1 MKKIFILSLQ
11 PFAGKTFVTIGLL
24 NKLIEKGYTTGYIKP
39 LGLTPQLV
47 GSSVYDTD
55 AVLIKE
61 LFRLKEPLDIISP
74 FVVTYETMN
83 YLLKGKL
90 GDIREK
96 IKDSI
101 AKMKDKDFLIIGGAG
116 NLFTGAILGI
126 DALSLVKET
135 DSKVMVVENFSGD
148 STIDNLTGLK
158 KLIDKD
164 FLGAVINRIPLNTLP
179 YVRENIKPF
188 LEKQGV
194 RIFGLFEKDEILE
207 SITVRDLVALL
218 GGRVLCC
225 EDRIDELVE
234 HFTVGAMDV
243 DSALKYFRRIPN
255 KAVITGAHR
264 SDIQLAAMETSTKVI
279 ILTGGTSANDVV
291 IAKAI
296 SKGIPLVS
304 VEQDTY
310 TTVDRIEFMLGK
322 VRIKEPRKIE
332 RLREMFEGSFDT
344 GVFLEAVQ

>member
-1 MKKIFILSLQ
+1 MKKIFILSVQ
-11 PFAGKTFVTIGLL
+11 PFAGKTFLTIGLL
-24 NKLIEKGYTTGYIKP
+24 NKLIENGYSTGYIKP
-39 LGLTPQLV
+39 LGLTPQV
-47 GSSVYDTD
+47 IGNSVYDTD

-61 LFRLKEPLDIISP
+61 LFKLKEPLDIISP
-74 FVVTYETMN
+74 FVITYETMN
-83 YLLKGKL
+83 YLLQGKL
-90 GDIREK
+90 GDIKEK

-101 AKMKDKDFLIIGGAG
+101 AMMKDKDFLIIGGAG
-116 NLFTGAILGI
+116 NLFTGAILGM

-135 DSKVMVVENFSGD
+135 GSKVMVVENFSGD
-148 STIDNLTGLK
+148 STIDNLIGLK
-158 KLIDKD
+158 KLIDKN
-164 FLGAVINRIPLNTLP
+164 FLGAVINRIPQEAFK
-179 YVRENIKPF
+179 YVKENLKSF
-188 LEKQGV
+188 LEQQGI
-194 RIFGLFEKDEILE
+194 RIFGLFEKDDILE

-225 EDRIDELVE
+225 EDRLDELVE
-234 HFTVGAMDV
+234 NFTVGAMDV

-296 SKGIPLVS
+296 QKGIPLVS
-304 VEQDTY
+304 VEQDTF

-332 RLREMFEGSFDT
+332 RLKEMFEGSFNIE
-344 GVFLEAVQ
+344 GFLEALR

>member
-1 MKKIFILSLQ
+1 MKKIFILSVQ
-11 PFAGKTFVTIGLL
+11 PFAGKTFLTIGLL
-24 NKLIEKGYTTGYIKP
+24 NKLIEKGYSTGYIKP
-39 LGLTPQLV
+39 LGLTPQV
-47 GSSVYDTD
+47 IGNSVYDTD

-61 LFRLKEPLDIISP
+61 LFKLKEPLDIISP
-74 FVVTYETMN
+74 FVITYETMS
-83 YLLKGKL
+83 YLLQGKL
-90 GDIREK
+90 GDIKEK

-101 AKMKDKDFLIIGGAG
+101 AMMKDKDFLIIGGAG
-116 NLFTGAILGI
+116 NLFTGAILGM

-135 DSKVMVVENFSGD
+135 GSKVMVVENFSGD
-148 STIDNLTGLK
+148 STIDNLIGLK

-164 FLGAVINRIPLNTLP
+164 LLGAVINRIPQEAFK
-179 YVRENIKPF
+179 YVKENLKSF
-188 LEKQGV
+188 LEQQGI
-194 RIFGLFEKDEILE
+194 RIFGLFEKDDILE

-225 EDRIDELVE
+225 EDRLDELVE
-234 HFTVGAMDV
+234 NFTVGAMDV
-243 DSALKYFRRIPN
+243 DSALKYFRRISN

-279 ILTGGTSANDVV
+279 ILTGGTGANDVV

-296 SKGIPLVS
+296 QKGIPLVS
-304 VEQDTY
+304 VEQDTF

-332 RLREMFEGSFDT
+332 RLKEMFETSFDIE
-344 GVFLEAVQ
+344 GFLEAAR

>member
-11 PFAGKTFVTIGLL
+11 PFAGKTFLIIGLL
-24 NKLIEKGYTTGYIKP
+24 NKLIERGYRTGYIKP
-39 LGLTPQLV
+39 LGLTPQFTEGV
-47 GSSVYDTD
+47 VYDTD

-61 LFRLKEPLDIISP
+61 LFKLKEPLDITSP
-74 FVVTYETMN
+74 FVITCETMN
-83 YLLKGKL
+83 YILKGEL
-90 GDIREK
+90 GDIKEK
-96 IKDSI
+96 IKNSI
-101 AKMKDKDFLIIGGAG
+101 TTMKDKDFLIIGGAG

-135 DSKVMVVENFSGD
+135 DSKVVVVENFSGD
-148 STIDNLTGLK
+148 STIDNLIGLK
-158 KLIDKD
+158 KLINKN
-164 FLGAVINRIPLNTLP
+164 FLGAVINRIPQEAFK
-179 YVRENIKPF
+179 YVKENLKSF
-188 LEKQGV
+188 LEQQGIG
-194 RIFGLFEKDEILE
+194 IFGLFEKDDILE
-207 SITVRDLVALL
+207 SITVRDLIALL

-225 EDRIDELVE
+225 EDRLDELVE

-304 VEQDTY
+304 VEQDTF
-310 TTVDRIEFMLGK
+310 TTIDRIEFMLGK

-332 RLREMFEGSFDT
+332 RLKEMFERSFDME
-344 GVFLEAVQ
+344 GFLEALR